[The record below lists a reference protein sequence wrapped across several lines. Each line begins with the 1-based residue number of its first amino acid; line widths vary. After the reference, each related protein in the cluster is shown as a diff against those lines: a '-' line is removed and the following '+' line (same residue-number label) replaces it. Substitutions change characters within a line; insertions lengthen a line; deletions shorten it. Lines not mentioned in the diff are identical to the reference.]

1 MLTLLFKSLTETPD
15 PPSEILNHTEHADF
29 DDNDNDE
36 NKLMT
41 QPNGLIR
48 LREDTGAMTPSRSR
62 IHRKSCD
69 DIARFTEESLHSFGF
84 TQPLRDQN
92 TFEAM
97 RNVVT
102 RSFDFMKKLRD
113 RLDIVKLDESTTI
126 YEEPLEET
134 ADMKRPAFEKSASL
148 RARRSRTAFDPI
160 DTRIGLEAIMANRRA
175 SIDTDIMPL
184 SAKPGQNNVLHPTTR
199 FLPQNQSIVTTNEDG
214 KILLFND
221 IASLCFGYDKS
232 YVGQPILNVFENS
245 SKERLRLLL
254 NSTSAE
260 LKYRSNEQDHGTVLI
275 CGKVVGC
282 KTLP

>member
-15 PPSEILNHTEHADF
+15 PPSEILNHTEDADF

-92 TFEAM
+92 TFEAR

-113 RLDIVKLDESTTI
+113 RLDIVKLDEQNPLT
-126 YEEPLEET
+126 EEALEVT
-134 ADMKRPAFEKSASL
+134 DMKRPA
-148 RARRSRTAFDPI
+148 
-160 DTRIGLEAIMANRRA
+160 
-175 SIDTDIMPL
+175 
-184 SAKPGQNNVLHPTTR
+184 
-199 FLPQNQSIVTTNEDG
+199 
-214 KILLFND
+214 
-221 IASLCFGYDKS
+221 
-232 YVGQPILNVFENS
+232 
-245 SKERLRLLL
+245 
-254 NSTSAE
+254 
-260 LKYRSNEQDHGTVLI
+260 
-275 CGKVVGC
+275 
-282 KTLP
+282 